1 MKRLITPLFMLVVT
15 FANAQ
20 LLTWTPSFIQETSMP
35 VTITAN
41 ATMGNM
47 ALKGHNPFDVFV
59 HMGVITTKSKS
70 SADWK
75 YVRGVWPSKFSW
87 EQAKITTN
95 NNWKYTIDSAGATL
109 KSYFGITDPN
119 EHILNIAILFRSGDG
134 TLKLANSDGSDMYV
148 PVYSNT
154 ENVRLDVPIKQPT
167 YIPSLVSIS
176 ATKGTTI
183 PITANASLAGSN
195 ISVYFN
201 GTLLTSTTGTTLS
214 TSATVSTYGSQTIIA
229 TASSGGSTSSD
240 TVSFYVAAP
249 NNVAALPAN
258 VSDGINYESGDT
270 SATLVLYAPKK
281 GKIVLSG
288 DFNNWLPNTD
298 YQMNVT
304 PDGNRFWLRVTG
316 LTPGTE
322 YGYQYIIDDSI
333 KVSDYNSEKILD
345 KYVDPQIPAS
355 TYPNLKPFPSKA
367 SGSLVSILQT
377 GQRPYNWKVPSFTR
391 PDKKNLLIYELWVKD
406 FVYNSNWQA
415 LTDTLFYLKK
425 LGINAV
431 EIMPFNNFEGYT
443 SWGYNSNFFFAPDKV
458 YGTSTAL
465 KQFVDACHTQGIAVI
480 MDLAMADVSGS
491 SPLCSMYW
499 NSATNTPSAANPW
512 LNQTSMDGNVVG
524 SQFNHSAQ
532 ATIDLRNRVYAHWL
546 KNYNLD
552 GFRFDLIEAYTQASS
567 GGNYDQ
573 NRVNT
578 CSNINASMQSI
589 SPGSYCILES
599 FTADNAANVNNGML
613 VWGAG
618 KISSVI
624 SSADE
629 GFINNS
635 DFVSQGLYTNQGCNQ
650 AGIVTYQES
659 HDEPRVMYN
668 IETSGNTY
676 QSYNPK
682 TVTTALNRAAM
693 GTAFW
698 ALIPGPKMLWMFG
711 ELGYD
716 YGDNVCSNGTT
727 TCGRLDTKP
736 MPWGTYYQDA
746 NRKALY
752 GIYSKLLNLRNTYP
766 ATFLDANSTKYS
778 TSGAVRWM
786 NLWSNTLQVTVYGNF
801 DVVTQSGTISF
812 PSNGTWYNL
821 FTGATINVSNYSS
834 NVTLS
839 PGEYYV
845 YVNLSEALTVPVTW
859 IDFTAD
865 KGFNNIVNL
874 NWTVADEVNNDHYDI
889 ERSVDGVNFS
899 KIGTVAGNT
908 SSFSNVAYT
917 FVDNNNVPVGKVYY
931 RIKEVDN
938 NGKSS
943 FSKIVVINS
952 DVQSNLWYSTVTG
965 SNIRVYIKSDMGKAT
980 VSVHDISGK
989 VLYNQKLENALS
1001 GQQISIPVN
1010 QFAKGIYILKID
1022 SEKGN
1027 KSDKI
1032 VIQ

>member
-1 MKRLITPLFMLVVT
+1 MKRLITPLFIFVVT

-41 ATMGNM
+41 ANYGNM
-47 ALKGHNPFDVFV
+47 ALKGYNPFGVFV
-59 HMGVITTKSKS
+59 HMGVITNLSKS

-75 YVRGVWPSKFSW
+75 YVRGIWASSLKW
-87 EQAKITTN
+87 ENATPGLSNT
-95 NNWKYTIDSAGATL
+95 WKYTIDSTTSL
-109 KSYFGITDPN
+109 KSYFGITNAN
-119 EHILNIAILFRSGDG
+119 EHIQNIAILFRSGDG
-134 TLKLANSDGSDMYV
+134 SLKLANSDGSDMYV
-148 PVYSNT
+148 PVYSAT
-154 ENVRLDVPIKQPT
+154 ENVRIDLPLIQPT
-167 YIPSLVSIS
+167 FKLTPVSV
-176 ATKGTTI
+176 TRKVGDVF
-183 PITANASLAGSN
+183 PIVAHASLPGST
-195 ISVYFN
+195 IQVYFN
-201 GTLLTSTTGTTLS
+201 GNLLSTATGTTDS
-214 TSATVSTYGSQTIIA
+214 TTATITSFGTQTIIA
-229 TASSGGSTSSD
+229 NATNGTSSSSD
-240 TVSFYVAAP
+240 TMVFYIAP
-249 NNVAALPAN
+249 STVVAALPAG

-270 SATLVLYAPKK
+270 SATIVLYAPSKK
-281 GKIVLSG
+281 SIVLVG
-288 DFNNWLPNTD
+288 DFNNWTPQAN
-298 YQMNVT
+298 YQMNIT
-304 PDGNRFWLRVTG
+304 PDGSRFWIRVNG
-316 LTPGTE
+316 LTPGIE
-322 YGYQYIIDDSI
+322 YAYQYHIDDSI

-367 SGSLVSILQT
+367 AGSLVSILQT
-377 GQRPYNWKVPSFTR
+377 GQAPFNWKVPNFSR
-391 PDKKNLLIYELWVKD
+391 PDKKNLIIYELWVKD
-406 FVYNSNWQA
+406 FVYNANWQA

-425 LGINAV
+425 LGVNAV
-431 EIMPFNNFEGYT
+431 EIMPFNNFEGFT
-443 SWGYNSNFFFAPDKV
+443 SWGYNSNYFFAPDKV

-465 KQFVDACHTQGIAVI
+465 KEFVDACHTQGMAVI
-480 MDLAMADVSGS
+480 MDLAMAGVSGS
-491 SPLCSMYW
+491 SPLSTMYW
-499 NSATNTPSAANPW
+499 NSATNTPSASNPW
-512 LNQTSMDGNVVG
+512 LNQVSRNGNVVG

-552 GFRFDLIEAYTQASS
+552 GFRFDLIEAYTQNSS

-573 NRVNT
+573 TRVNT
-578 CSNINASMQSI
+578 CINMNASMQSI
-589 SPGSYCILES
+589 KPGSYCILES
-599 FTADNAANVNNGML
+599 FTADNATNVNNGML

-618 KISSVI
+618 KLTNVI
-624 SSADE
+624 SSADA

-650 AGIVTYQES
+650 AGIIAYQES

-668 IETSGNTY
+668 ILTTGNTY

-682 TVTTALNRAAM
+682 NLTTALSRAAM

-698 ALIPGPKMLWMFG
+698 ALIPGPKMIWMFG

-716 YGDNVCSNGTT
+716 YGDNVCANGTK

-736 MPWGTYYQDA
+736 MPWLTYYQDP

-752 GIYSKLLNLRNTYP
+752 SIYSKLLSLRNAYP
-766 ATFLDANSTKYS
+766 STFLDASSTKYS

-786 NLWSNTLQVTVYGNF
+786 NLWSSTLQVTVYGNF

-821 FTGATINVSNYSS
+821 FTGTTINVSNYSS

-865 KGFNNIVNL
+865 KGFNNTVKL
-874 NWTVADEVNNDHYDI
+874 DWTVGDEVNNDHYDI
-889 ERSVDGVNFS
+889 ERSIDGVNFS

-908 SSFSNVAYT
+908 SSFTHVAYS
-917 FVDNNNVPVGKVYY
+917 FVDNNNVPTGKVYY

-943 FSKIVVINS
+943 YSKVVIINS

-965 SNIRVYIKSDMGKAT
+965 SNLKVYLKSDIGKT
-980 VSVHDISGK
+980 TISVHDISGK
-989 VLYNQKLENALS
+989 VLYNQRIENALT
-1001 GQQISIPVN
+1001 GQLLSIPVN
-1010 QFAKGIYILKID
+1010 QFAKGVYILKVD

-1032 VIQ
+1032 IIK